1 MQLLFMILLF
11 TGIFGGGYFYYTD
24 TQETIAN
31 LRENNI
37 QLTVAARDNAESL
50 ETIRN
55 NFEVAQR
62 QIDAL
67 RERAEE
73 AEEYQDELI
82 NKLRDHDLTKLTLQR
97 PGMIE
102 TRVNNATAQ
111 IFKDLEAD
119 TGAATDQ

>member
-1 MQLLFMILLF
+1 MLLFFM
-11 TGIFGGGYFYYTD
+11 GIFGGGYAYYTD

-37 QLTVAARDNAESL
+37 QLTVAARDSAESL
-50 ETIRN
+50 ETMQN

-62 QIDAL
+62 QIVAL
-67 RERAEE
+67 KERAEQ

-82 NKLRDHDLTKLTLQR
+82 AKLRDHDLTKLTLQK

-111 IFKDLEAD
+111 IFRELEAD
-119 TGAATDQ
+119 TGAVTDQ

>member
-1 MQLLFMILLF
+1 MILLF